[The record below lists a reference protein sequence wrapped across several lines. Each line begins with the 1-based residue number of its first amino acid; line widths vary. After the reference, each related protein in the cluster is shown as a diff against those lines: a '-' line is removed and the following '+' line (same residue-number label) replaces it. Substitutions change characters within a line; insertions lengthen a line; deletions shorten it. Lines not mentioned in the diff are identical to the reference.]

1 MDRICRLEVKRQEI
15 YAVER
20 DGQFHWL
27 DGDPFG
33 SYRVGDV
40 VEDHSGRLLPPV
52 QPSKIVAV
60 GLNYRDH
67 AREMGKALPT
77 EPLIFLKPPTA
88 VIGPG
93 EKIVIP
99 DVGRVD
105 FESEVGIVIGRTA
118 RNVSLARANEYVLGL
133 TCVNDVTARELQM
146 RDVQYT
152 RAKGFDSFAPL
163 GPAIAVG
170 LDGHSLDIEGSV
182 NGVRRQLSNTRE
194 LIFSFEQ
201 LVEFVSGVMTLHAGD
216 IISTGTPAGVG
227 PIRHGD
233 QVTVSVS
240 GIGDLVNDVI
250 SSAAVEVEES
260 Q

>member
-1 MDRICRLEVKRQEI
+1 MDRIYRLDVQRQEI
-15 YAVER
+15 FALEHN
-20 DGQFHWL
+20 GQFHRL

-40 VEDHSGRLLPPV
+40 IDEQSVRLLPPV
-52 QPSKIVAV
+52 KPSKIVAV

-67 AREMGKALPT
+67 AKEMGKALPA
-77 EPLIFLKPPTA
+77 EPLIFLKPPSA
-88 VIGPG
+88 VIATG

-105 FESEVGIVIGRTA
+105 FESEVGIVIGHTA
-118 RNVSLARANEYVLGL
+118 RNVSLAHANEYVLGL
-133 TCVNDVTARELQM
+133 TCVNDVTARELQA

-170 LDGHSLDIEGSV
+170 LDGHALDISGSV

-194 LIFSFEQ
+194 LVFSFEQ
-201 LVEFVSGVMTLHAGD
+201 LVEFVSGVMTLYPGD
-216 IISTGTPAGVG
+216 VIATGTPAGVG
-227 PIRHGD
+227 PLTPGD
-233 QVTVSVS
+233 RVTVSVP
-240 GIGDLVNDVI
+240 GIGDLVNDAV
-250 SSAAVEVEES
+250 SNSVVEVEAN
-260 Q
+260 